1 MNPKITPEMADAL
14 HANNGDVRVT
24 DPDTQRVYVL
34 VDDDTHRKAM
44 EALRQRED
52 LEAIQDGVDDM
63 NAGRMVPAEEAHK
76 RVREHLLSKYGE

>member
-1 MNPKITPEMADAL
+1 MNPKITPEMANAL

-44 EALRQRED
+44 EALKQRED
-52 LEAIQDGVDDM
+52 LEAIQSGLDDM
-63 NAGRMVPAEEAHK
+63 EAGRSMSVDESERRTDEALAK
-76 RVREHLLSKYGE
+76 FGQ